1 MPRDAL
7 APGELT
13 RKRVR
18 LQSIELREFR
28 NHKEARFDLRGQSA
42 MVLGENGSGKT
53 NLIEAMVLLSIGKSF
68 RGSRDAAL
76 LRRGAQTFEV
86 RGVVEDRIGVTR
98 EIVARG
104 GDGSKEILVDGSSLP
119 RVTDLLGLFCTVH
132 FSVED
137 VAVMNGGPAS
147 RRRFLDVAL
156 CQLESGYVASL
167 RDYTAALRQR
177 NQLLFTERRGHRP
190 EEGEWTAWEEILAR
204 TGVALDRRRRAL
216 CAELDRHIQALAQRV
231 DPALRPGL
239 QYGDGLGDLDL
250 PEEEE
255 IAARLARL
263 TRARGVDR
271 KMGWTMHGPHRARL
285 RCTIEGE
292 ELTDGASRGYSRLY
306 SILLRLALAQVF
318 EERQNDAP
326 VVLLDDPESELDPR
340 WIGRL
345 LELVPESSQLLVTA
359 CRELSTMPGRL
370 QRLLLA
376 EAALQGSAA

>member
-1 MPRDAL
+1 
-7 APGELT
+7 
-13 RKRVR
+13 VR

-28 NHKEARFDLRGQSA
+28 NHKEARFDLRGDSA
-42 MVLGENGSGKT
+42 LVLGENGSGKT

-76 LRRGAQTFEV
+76 LRRGAASFEV
-86 RGVVEDRIGVTR
+86 RGVTEDRIGVTT

-104 GDGSKEILVDGSSLP
+104 GDGTKEIFVDGAPLA
-119 RVTDLLGLFCTVH
+119 RVTDLLGRFCTVH

-137 VAVMNGGPAS
+137 VAVLNGGPAS

-177 NQLLFTERRGHRP
+177 NQLLFAERRGSRP
-190 EEGEWTAWEEILAR
+190 GDDEWSAWEEILAR
-204 TGVALDRRRRAL
+204 SGVALDRRRRAL
-216 CAELDRHIQALAQRV
+216 CAELDRHVRGLAERV
-231 DPALRPGL
+231 DPGINPSLEYR
-239 QYGDGLGDLDL
+239 DGLGDLEL

-255 IAARLARL
+255 ISARLERL
-263 TRARGVDR
+263 THARGVDR

-285 RCTIEGE
+285 RCTIASE

-306 SILLRLALAQVF
+306 SILLRLALAGVF
-318 EERQNDAP
+318 EERQSDPP

-345 LELVPESSQLLVTA
+345 LTLIPASSQVLVTA
-359 CRELSTMPGRL
+359 CRELSSMPSRV
-370 QRLLLA
+370 RRIPIV
-376 EAALQGSAA
+376 EAVPAGSAA